1 LKRVSVLDELRY
13 RLLGPIAVTEEG
25 VELELGAGRQRA
37 LLALLLVRR
46 NEVVSLDRIVDE
58 LWGERAPATA
68 TKVIQ
73 GYVSQLRKVLGEG
86 AISTRT
92 PGYVLEAPPGDVDV
106 DRFEELVDRARG
118 EKPQS
123 AAATLREALGL
134 SRGPPLADMAYE
146 SFAQAEISR
155 LEELRLAAL
164 EDRIDADLA
173 LGHAGRLVPEL
184 EALVREHPL
193 RERLRYQLMLVLY
206 RTGRQADALAA
217 YADARRRLVEELGIE
232 PGPELQGLQR
242 RILAQDT
249 DLGPVAGPTALAV
262 AARHRWRLLAAGA
275 LLLAAA
281 AVATVAVLSVA
292 GREESAGLSSV
303 VPNSVAVID
312 PRTNSVLGGIPVGA
326 SPSSIAVGEGAV
338 WVLNGDDKTVSRID
352 PDLKKAVRTISVGG
366 TPTDLGVGAGAV
378 WVANGFDNTV
388 TRIDT
393 ESNVVAETIRL
404 PTAGELPP
412 VSLGGGSHLA
422 IGLGAVWVTRLL
434 QHGFVWQ
441 IDPKTNAVAATIR
454 LLPGAGGG
462 EIAVGEDAVWVNG
475 NGGVTRIDVRTHA
488 RTLLS
493 AVEPGGIGGIA
504 VGEGSVWVVGLST
517 GSEHEMLWRIDPRGE
532 LVTASISV
540 GAGPAGVAVGGGSIW
555 VANSRDG
562 SVSRVDPAT
571 NTLARSIAVG
581 GAPRGVAVGAGAVWV
596 TAG

>member
-1 LKRVSVLDELRY
+1 MQFRI
-13 RLLGPIAVTEEG
+13 LGPLEVA
-25 VELELGAGRQRA
+25 ELDRTVPLGGAQQRA
-37 LLALLLVRR
+37 VLAVLLLRR
-46 NEVVSLDRIVDE
+46 REVVSTDRLIDE
-58 LWGERAPATA
+58 LWGGRPPATA
-68 TKVIQ
+68 AKTVQ
-73 GYVSQLRKVLGEG
+73 GYVSHLRKLLGE
-86 AISTRT
+86 
-92 PGYVLEAPPGDVDV
+92 
-106 DRFEELVDRARG
+106 
-118 EKPQS
+118 
-123 AAATLREALGL
+123 ALAL
-134 SRGPPLADMAYE
+134 WRGPALADFAYE
-146 SFAQAEISR
+146 SFAQAEIGR
-155 LEELRLAAL
+155 LEEARLAAL

-292 GREESAGLSSV
+292 GRPESAGLSSV

-338 WVLNGDDKTVSRID
+338 WVLNGDDKTV
-352 PDLKKAVRTISVGG
+352 
-366 TPTDLGVGAGAV
+366 
-378 WVANGFDNTV
+378 

-404 PTAGELPP
+404 PTAEELPP

-517 GSEHEMLWRIDPRGE
+517 GSEHEMLWRIDPCGE